1 MKQGYKNVFLRIV
14 FLLIGCIVAPGFVF
28 AQYQKTVARGVTLE
42 VINGDTVPLPFVQ
55 VWFEGTTNGTTSDAN
70 GHFEISNTASMQ
82 TVSFS
87 MVGYRKKLVHVKGEK
102 VNNLRVVLE
111 EEAYTIKEVLIKPS
125 RRRKGYRRKGNPA
138 VELIQHA
145 IDNKNKNRVGYSDT
159 YMVETYEKLSL
170 AVEPF
175 DYDLDK
181 TKFRRNF
188 KFIEGY
194 LDTMIISRGALM
206 ADTSRVRMDTIWLG
220 EDSMIVN
227 EKKVQLVRSNDS
239 LSENETTILTLSLR
253 ETLAKEYYQD
263 VPKKTR
269 KIETAKRWN
278 GLDILFDNGGL
289 NENLQEIFKPVN
301 ILNNN
306 VGLLL
311 NKFVSPLSSTLAT
324 TFYYYDIL
332 DTVMID
338 GYRCI
343 DLGFV
348 PVNSESFGFTGHLY
362 IVNDS
367 SYALKRYKLN
377 VPVHINL
384 NWVNYLSIEET
395 FKQLPTGQWASETLE
410 THAAFGIT
418 KKSKHNFY
426 ARQTRKFMDYELGTH
441 IPDSLFFMQ
450 GATITLPDAQ
460 KHKRAEWDTMRPV
473 ALTGKETMVDSL
485 TTELMRVP
493 AFHAIVNTVQD
504 LIQEFIPTTHERDSS
519 KWDFGP
525 IFNTFSYNEQ
535 EGCRLRVG
543 GMTTANTHP
552 RWFFSGYVAYGF
564 TDQRVKG
571 GLTLLHSFHPKKY
584 HPYESLRHNL
594 SLFIGYDL
602 EELGQ
607 TYRVLDRDH
616 IFMSIKFNYACKPM
630 QYIGR
635 IRLKY
640 EKEFANQFS
649 IITWA
654 EYMHNQ
660 PNGSTFGVRWGNLR
674 PMRSPYALRYEKI
687 LDDGTKMETPWYH
700 DAMWTFQL
708 RYSPGGHIYND
719 RQGIES
725 PFNLWK
731 DAPVFRFTNEMGM
744 IMEDQYFY
752 NRIQFSAEKR
762 FWLSAFG
769 HLDGIIDFGYIA
781 GNKIPYT
788 KLFIPMSNTS
798 ILLDPKAFSLMQPM
812 EFLTDRYISW
822 HLTYYMKGWILN
834 RIPGIKRL
842 KLREVVSFHGLAG
855 YLGDKN
861 NPYTTSGLYDLPYAY
876 SMKDADGNITY
887 MKSRTDFRD
896 GNTPYMPYMELT
908 AGIENIF
915 KLIRIDYV
923 RRLTHI
929 QGLGPWQRNG
939 IRITIRATI

>member
-1 MKQGYKNVFLRIV
+1 MPLNLY
-14 FLLIGCIVAPGFVF
+14 
-28 AQYQKTVARGVTLE
+28 AQYQKTVVKGVTLE

-55 VWFEGTTNGTTSDAN
+55 VWFEGTNNGTTSDVN
-70 GHFEISNTASMQ
+70 GQFEISNTVSMQ

-87 MVGYRKKLVHVKGEK
+87 MVGYRKKLVRVKGER
-102 VNNLRVVLE
+102 VNTIRVVME
-111 EEAYTIKEVLIKPS
+111 EEAYTIKEVLVKPS

-138 VELIQHA
+138 VELAQHV

-159 YMVETYEKLSL
+159 YMTETYEKLSL
-170 AVEPF
+170 AIEPF

-181 TKFRRNF
+181 TQFRRNF
-188 KFIEGY
+188 KFLTGY

-206 ADTSRVRMDTIWLG
+206 ADTSSVRMDTIWLG
-220 EDSMIVN
+220 EDSMVVN
-227 EKKVQLVRSNDS
+227 ERKVQLVRNSDS
-239 LSENETTILTLSLR
+239 LSANETTILTLSLR

-263 VPKKTR
+263 VPKKQR

-324 TFYYYDIL
+324 TFYYFDIL
-332 DTVMID
+332 DTLMID
-338 GYRCI
+338 GQQCI

-348 PVNSESFGFTGHLY
+348 PMNSESFGFTGHLY
-362 IVNDS
+362 IVNDTT
-367 SYALKRYKLN
+367 YALKRYKLN

-384 NWVNYLSIEET
+384 NWVNFLSIEET

-410 THAAFGIT
+410 THASFGIT

-426 ARQTRKFMDYELGTH
+426 ARQTRRFMNYELGAS
-441 IPDSLFFMQ
+441 IPDSLFYMQ

-460 KHKRAEWDTMRPV
+460 KHTRAEWDTLRPV
-473 ALTGKETMVDSL
+473 PLTGKETMVDSL

-493 AFHAIVNTVQD
+493 SFRALVNTVQD
-504 LIQEFIPTTHERDSS
+504 MIQEFIPTSHERDSS

-525 IFNTFSYNEQ
+525 IFNTISYNEQ
-535 EGCRLRVG
+535 EGLRLRVG

-552 RWFFSGYVAYGF
+552 RWFFAGYAAYGF
-564 TDQRVKG
+564 TDRRVKG

-584 HPYESLRHNL
+584 HPYETLRHNL
-594 SLFIGYDL
+594 SLSLSYDL

-607 TYRVLDRDH
+607 SYRVLDRDH
-616 IFMSIKFNYACKPM
+616 IFMSIKFNYSCKPM

-649 IITWA
+649 IITWFD
-654 EYMHNQ
+654 YMHNQ
-660 PNGSTFGVRWGNLR
+660 PNGASFDVRWGNMR
-674 PMRSPYALRYEKI
+674 WDRSPYALRYIKR
-687 LDDGTKMETPWYH
+687 LDDGSVIETPWYH

-744 IMEDQYFY
+744 IIEDNYFY

-769 HLDGIIDFGYIA
+769 HLDGIIDIGYVA

-788 KLFIPMSNTS
+788 KLFVPMSNTS
-798 ILLDPKAFSLMQPM
+798 ILLDPKAFNLMQPM
-812 EFLTDRYISW
+812 EFLTDRYIAW
-822 HLTYYMKGWILN
+822 HLTYYLKGWIFN
-834 RIPGIKRL
+834 RIPGLKRL
-842 KLREVVSFHGLAG
+842 KLREVISFHGLAG
-855 YLGDKN
+855 YLADHN
-861 NPYTTSGLYDLPYAY
+861 NPDKTFGLYDLPYTY
-876 SMKDADGNITY
+876 SSTDANGNVQY
-887 MKSRTDFRD
+887 MKSRTSFRD
-896 GNTPYMPYMELT
+896 GPYIDSDGNVQWRNSYMPYMEIT

-915 KLIRIDYV
+915 KLIRIDYI

-929 QGLGPWQRNG
+929 NAAPGQKIGVWQRNG